1 MKVFQ
6 NGVLSGIKSG
16 LSPPPGLNASAQ
28 HWLQGDREMP
38 VTSTISVVDD
48 SIAVLPFSKAACF

>member
-1 MKVFQ
+1 MEYY
-6 NGVLSGIKSG
+6 LG
-16 LSPPPGLNASAQ
+16 LNQVCPPPGLNASAQ